1 MTPKQKAEELVN
13 KFKSNVYKKAFAD
26 TDLMYDRYY
35 GLDDEMAKQCALIAV
50 DELIYFSSNQ
60 SLSVDFDSNYYC
72 DYDFFI
78 EVKKEIEAL

>member
-1 MTPKQKAEELVN
+1 MTPKEKAKELFDKYFEVTN
-13 KFKSNVYKKAFAD
+13 N
-26 TDLMYDRYY
+26 YY
-35 GLDDEMAKQCALIAV
+35 QAKESALIAV

>member
-1 MTPKQKAEELVN
+1 MTPKEKAEELVDKYATYVVMWKGDIN
-13 KFKSNVYKKAFAD
+13 STHQNC
-26 TDLMYDRYY
+26 
-35 GLDDEMAKQCALIAV
+35 KQCALIAV

>member
-1 MTPKQKAEELVN
+1 MTPKEKAIELVA
-13 KFKSNVYKKAFAD
+13 KYKSQSFGITTYFQH
-26 TDLMYDRYY
+26 Y
-35 GLDDEMAKQCALIAV
+35 KQCALIAI

>member
-1 MTPKQKAEELVN
+1 MTPKEKAQDLYANYEDVN
-13 KFKSNVYKKAFAD
+13 HMFHVYNKV
-26 TDLMYDRYY
+26 
-35 GLDDEMAKQCALIAV
+35 DDIVNHAKESALIAV

>member
-1 MTPKQKAEELVN
+1 MTPKEKAKEL
-13 KFKSNVYKKAFAD
+13 KYKMENFTIYPK
-26 TDLMYDRYY
+26 R
-35 GLDDEMAKQCALIAV
+35 CALIAV

>member
-1 MTPKQKAEELVN
+1 MTPKEKAQDLYAKYEDVN
-13 KFKSNVYKKAFAD
+13 HMFHVYNKV
-26 TDLMYDRYY
+26 
-35 GLDDEMAKQCALIAV
+35 DDIVNHAKESALIAV

>member
-1 MTPKQKAEELVN
+1 MTPKEKAKELY
-13 KFKSNVYKKAFAD
+13 FKMHSQEQIVSK
-26 TDLMYDRYY
+26 
-35 GLDDEMAKQCALIAV
+35 EAKQCALIAV

-78 EVKKEIEAL
+78 EVKKEIKAL

>member
-1 MTPKQKAEELVN
+1 MTPKEKAEELIAKMTRPIN
-13 KFKSNVYKKAFAD
+13 D
-26 TDLMYDRYY
+26 DYY
-35 GLDDEMAKQCALIAV
+35 VDYNDYAKECALIAV